1 MFERASNLSRFF
13 ALLIDIV
20 VFAVLR
26 YAFSFV
32 SKIIGLSRDLT
43 LEELKLIEEMAKENN
58 PEQLLGATLNLQ
70 AQAGVHYEFLAFF
83 IINLIFVIYL
93 VSQKGGTPGKLAM
106 GLEVQDLKTYGR
118 LTWWQAALR
127 EFVGKTF
134 LWLFTFFIGALA
146 CFFTKNRRG
155 IHDLIASSAVR
166 QKKGA

>member
-32 SKIIGLSRDLT
+32 SKVIGLSRDLT
-43 LEELKLIEEMAKENN
+43 AEELKFIEEMAAQNK
-58 PEQLLGATLNLQ
+58 PEELLGATIRLQ
-70 AQAGVHYEFLAFF
+70 AEAGVHYEFLAFF

-93 VSQKGGTPGKLAM
+93 VCKKGGTPGKLAM
-106 GLEVQDLKTYGR
+106 GLEIQDFQTYGR
-118 LTWWQAALR
+118 LKWWQAALR

-134 LWLFTFFIGALA
+134 LWMITFMIGALVSLV
-146 CFFTKNRRG
+146 TKNRRG